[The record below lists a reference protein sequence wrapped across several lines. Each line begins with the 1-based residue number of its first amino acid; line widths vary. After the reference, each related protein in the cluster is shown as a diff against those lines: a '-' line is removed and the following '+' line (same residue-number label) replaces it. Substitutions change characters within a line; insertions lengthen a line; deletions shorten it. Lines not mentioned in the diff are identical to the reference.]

1 MNWLAAYEIESD
13 AAASDLGEPATLTV
27 ILRDLDNDR
36 RTFAFVPIE
45 PVEAGDAQQDAIIR
59 AMAGHYPDASWRT
72 YDPEKQVASF
82 IGRQHLYIVIYE
94 EHDAEPRPAVERPRL
109 FAV

>member
-13 AAASDLGEPATLTV
+13 ASAADLDVPATLTI

-36 RTFAFVPIE
+36 RTFAFEPIE
-45 PVEAGDAQQDAIIR
+45 PVERGDAQQDAMVR
-59 AMAGHYPDASWRT
+59 VMAGRYPDASWRT
-72 YDPEKQVASF
+72 YDADKQVASF

-94 EHDAEPRPAVERPRL
+94 EHEAAPNRPDERPRL
-109 FAV
+109 FTV

>member
-1 MNWLAAYEIESD
+1 MDWLAAYRIETDESP
-13 AAASDLGEPATLTV
+13 SDLGEPATLTV

-36 RTFAFVPIE
+36 RSFVFVPIE
-45 PVEAGDAQQDAIIR
+45 PVEPGDAQQDAIIR
-59 AMAGHYPDASWRT
+59 ALAGHFPDASWRT
-72 YDPEKQVASF
+72 YDPVKQVASF

-94 EHDAEPRPAVERPRL
+94 EHETELRPVNERPRL

>member
-1 MNWLAAYEIESD
+1 MNWLAAYEIETTE
-13 AAASDLGEPATLTV
+13 AAADLGEPATLTV

-36 RTFAFVPIE
+36 RSFAFVPIE
-45 PVEAGDAQQDAIIR
+45 PVVPGDVQQDAIVR
-59 AMAGHYPDASWRT
+59 AMAGRFADASWRT
-72 YDPEKQVASF
+72 YDPVKQVASF

-94 EHDAEPRPAVERPRL
+94 EHDIAPRPLTERPRL

>member
-1 MNWLAAYEIESD
+1 MNWLAAYEIDSDESP
-13 AAASDLGEPATLTV
+13 ADLGEPATLTV

-36 RTFAFVPIE
+36 RSFAFVPIE
-45 PVEAGDAQQDAIIR
+45 PVEPGDAQQDAIIR
-59 AMAGHYPDASWRT
+59 AMAGRYPDASWRT

-94 EHDAEPRPAVERPRL
+94 EHDTEPRPVNERPRL

>member
-1 MNWLAAYEIESD
+1 
-13 AAASDLGEPATLTV
+13 
-27 ILRDLDNDR
+27 
-36 RTFAFVPIE
+36 
-45 PVEAGDAQQDAIIR
+45 
-59 AMAGHYPDASWRT
+59 MAGHYPDASWRT

-94 EHDAEPRPAVERPRL
+94 EHDTEPRPVNERPRL